1 MREANAWSESAEPVC
16 VDADPGV
23 PLADAALEVAEDD
36 AFVELAAALEVT
48 RPEDV
53 AAAEDAGAVVAAT
66 DDAAADV
73 AAAEDAADAAAEL
86 AAPEALPDAAAE
98 LELLR

>member
-1 MREANAWSESAEPVC
+1 M
-16 VDADPGV
+16 

-66 DDAAADV
+66 EDAAADV